1 MLCAIIKTRKQGTLD
16 INEYWALTRRM
27 CRGTISRLYRYGK
40 IARGRTVHGE
50 MCVGEL
56 CNDACELAAGLMV
69 APVNVAIKLTNFR
82 FVRTGTRT
90 AEAAE
95 RVSGQRQATTREA
108 CEVWSA
114 ELRYSSAV
122 SCGFCADARRL
133 TRRGA

>member
-1 MLCAIIKTRKQGTLD
+1 M
-16 INEYWALTRRM
+16 Y
-27 CRGTISRLYRYGK
+27 
-40 IARGRTVHGE
+40 
-50 MCVGEL
+50 
-56 CNDACELAAGLMV
+56 
-69 APVNVAIKLTNFR
+69 LTNFR

-95 RVSGQRQATTREA
+95 RVSGQRQATTHEA